1 MNSLGTL
8 VLLAWLPLVL
18 AVFGSLPARRAV
30 IAAYL
35 VGWMFLPVAGLSL
48 PGPLDWNKLNA
59 VNLSA
64 LLGILIFDAR
74 RLAQVRFGLFDLPIA
89 IWCLCPFATVI
100 SNDLGTYDAFA
111 QTLNQTVAW
120 GIPYLVGRCYFSNA
134 DHARELAIGL
144 VIGGL
149 IYAPLCLW
157 EARMSPQLHAI
168 VYGFHQHS
176 FEQSVRGTTYRP
188 TVFMH
193 HGLMVSMWMAVS
205 ALIGAALWLRGNVR
219 AIGPLPMPAVALVII
234 AATVM
239 CKSLG
244 ALLLLGAGLG
254 TLLLLGRAFGR
265 LPLLLLIGAPLL
277 YVACRIEGLW
287 TGETV
292 VELTRSVSEDRAASL
307 QYRLD
312 SERFLIAR
320 AWERPWLGWAGYGR
334 NNTYYDEHDEYIDV
348 IVDGLWILTFG
359 QLGLIGLGS
368 LTLALLLPVLA
379 FARRVRPA
387 LWSQKRTIAVGALA
401 LIPPLFL
408 VDSLFNAMMNP
419 LYLLVAGGLSRLT
432 LSEATAPRTK
442 RSLQR
447 TPRRSLAQQLRERC
461 AEREGVE
468 A

>member
-1 MNSLGTL
+1 VNALGTL
-8 VLLAWLPLVL
+8 ALLAWVPLVL
-18 AVFGSLPARRAV
+18 AAFGSLPARRAV
-30 IAAYL
+30 IAAYI
-35 VGWMFLPVAGLSL
+35 VGWMFLPVASLPL

-59 VNLSA
+59 TNLGV

-74 RLAQVRFGLFDLPIA
+74 RLGQVRPGLIDVPIA
-89 IWCLCPFATVI
+89 IWCLCPFPTVI

-120 GIPYLVGRCYFSNA
+120 GIPYLVGRCYFSTWS
-134 DHARELAIGL
+134 HARELAIGL

-149 IYAPLCLW
+149 VYAPLCLW

-176 FEQSVRGTTYRP
+176 FDQSVRGSTYRP

-193 HGLMVSMWMAVS
+193 HGLMVAMWMAVS
-205 ALIGAALWLRGNVR
+205 ALIGAALWMRGNVR
-219 AIGPLPMPAVALVII
+219 AIGPIPIPVVALALLAASVI
-234 AATVM
+234 

-244 ALLLLGAGLG
+244 ALILLAAGIG

-265 LPLLLLIGAPLL
+265 LPLLVLIAAPLI
-277 YVACRIEGLW
+277 YVTCRIEGWW
-287 TGETV
+287 TGDTV

-307 QYRLD
+307 RYRLD

-368 LTLALLLPVLA
+368 LTLALLLPVLS
-379 FARRVRPA
+379 FARRVPPA
-387 LWSQKRTIAVGALA
+387 LWSQKGTIAVGALA

-432 LSEATAPRTK
+432 LPKPAAERRAVLP
-442 RSLQR
+442 QR
-447 TPRRSLAQQLRERC
+447 VPRRTLAQQLRERC
-461 AEREGVE
+461 AERGGLE